1 MPLIHLASRLYGTP
15 LLIARSKLDVILSVL
30 GPRVGLPDRD
40 ALIPDVLSGPVA
52 PVAPPGMAVI
62 PIYGTLVR
70 RAMGLE
76 VASGMTSYAEISA
89 RLESAL
95 ADPRIHGILLDIDSP
110 GGEAGGV
117 FELADKIR
125 AARAIKPIWA
135 HANDSAF
142 SAAYALAAAADRLT
156 LSQTAGVGSI
166 GVIALHVDQSVKDAK
181 DGLTYSAIY
190 AGHHKN
196 DFSPHQPLTPQA
208 AAALQ
213 GEVDRLY
220 SLFVTQVS
228 QMRGLE
234 AEAVRS
240 TGAGLFFGEAA
251 VAIGLADAVTS
262 LDQVLAEFSDQLA
275 SVASVRGQAAS
286 MAPGTRQDL
295 PSNLATAELWEE
307 TCLAQDS
314 STVSDPLRA
323 LEEQSSVSGPTLA
336 NGSSLRRE
344 AQAIAELCLMAR
356 APERT
361 ASFLASNLSE
371 AQVRRQLLQ
380 ARADQ
385 SEITSYLSPD
395 ISHNPCSAPPSADG
409 PVVVAARKLAHK
421 E

>member
-1 MPLIHLASRLYGTP
+1 MPLTYLASRLYGTP

-30 GPRVGLPDRD
+30 GPRVGLPDRE
-40 ALIPDVLSGPVA
+40 ALIPDVLSGPVV
-52 PVAPPGMAVI
+52 PVAPPGIAVI

-76 VASGMTSYAEISA
+76 VASGMTSYADISA

-125 AARAIKPIWA
+125 AARAVKPIWA
-135 HANDSAF
+135 HANDSAY

-196 DFSPHQPLTPQA
+196 DFSPHHPLTPQA

-213 GEVDRLY
+213 SEVDRLY
-220 SLFVTQVS
+220 TLFVTQVS

-234 AEAVRS
+234 AEAVQS

-251 VAIGLADAVTS
+251 VAMGLADAVTS
-262 LDQVLAEFSDQLA
+262 LEQVLVEFSDQLA
-275 SVASVRGQAAS
+275 SARGQAVS
-286 MAPGTRQDL
+286 MAPGARQGL
-295 PSNLATAELWEE
+295 PSSLASTEEPWEE
-307 TCLAQDS
+307 TCLEQAS
-314 STVSDPLRA
+314 SADPDPVRVLG
-323 LEEQSSVSGPTLA
+323 EQPSAPGPTLV

-344 AQAIAELCLMAR
+344 AQAIAELCLMAG

-361 ASFLASNLSE
+361 ASFLASNMNE
-371 AQVRRQLLQ
+371 TQVRRQLLH

-395 ISHNPCSAPPSADG
+395 LSHNPCSAPPPADG
-409 PVVVAARKLAHK
+409 PVMAAARKLAHK